1 MRAVSRRT
9 PRRTKINRLGA
20 VVLFSCLTLPAAGF
34 AQSVVFIDPGK
45 SDEIYWVTAAHAMQ
59 AAARSLGMQLSVRY
73 AERDHPRSMD
83 IAREIA
89 ALPPRERPQF
99 AIVTND
105 YATGPE
111 LLRILD
117 SAGIKTLFAYSRILA
132 APELADAGRPR
143 GRYKGWLGS
152 IEPRAGD
159 AGYMTANALIA
170 RARAAHAFSA
180 DGKLHMLAIGGDRSS
195 TTSILRDEGM
205 RRAVAEHA
213 DVVLEQEVIAGWT
226 RDKAAEQSAGLYE
239 RYPDAHLIWAG
250 NDLMAFGAMQSWEQR
265 GGTPGKDAFFS
276 GINTSQEALADIRN
290 GRLAALAGGH
300 FICGAWALVLL
311 YDYAHGRDFADEGLE
326 LERPMFMLFTPKDAR
341 RFEQRYG
348 GTNFDN
354 IDFRRY
360 SKVLNPKLR
369 QYDFD
374 FRQLM
379 R

>member
-1 MRAVSRRT
+1 MQAVGLFGYNVFKSCLGT
-9 PRRTKINRLGA
+9 VIAAALGA
-20 VVLFSCLTLPAAGF
+20 LAHGAV

-59 AAARSLGMQLSVRY
+59 AAASSLGMQLTVRY

-89 ALPPRERPQF
+89 ALPPARRPQF

-117 SAGIKTLFAYSRILA
+117 GAGIKTLFAYSRILA

-143 GRYKGWLGS
+143 GQYKGWLGS
-152 IEPRAGD
+152 LEPRAED
-159 AGYMTANALIA
+159 AGFMTAHAIIE
-170 RARAAHAFSA
+170 RAHAAGAFGP

-195 TTSILRDEGM
+195 TTSILRDQGM
-205 RRAVAEHA
+205 RRAVAR
-213 DVVLEQEVIAGWT
+213 DPRVVLDQEVIAGWT
-226 RDKAAEQSAGLYE
+226 RDKAAEQSAALYE
-239 RYPDAHLIWAG
+239 RYPAARMVWAG
-250 NDLMAFGAMQSWEQR
+250 NDLMAFGAMQSWERR
-265 GGTPGKDAFFS
+265 GGQPGKDAFFS
-276 GINTSQEALADIRN
+276 GVNTSQEAMKNLRS
-290 GRLAALAGGH
+290 GRLSALAGGH

-311 YDYAHGRDFADEGLE
+311 YDYAHGHDFIDEGLE
-326 LERPMFMLFTPKDAR
+326 LERPMFMLFSPADSQR
-341 RFEQRYG
+341 YEQRFG
-348 GTNFDN
+348 DMNFDS

-360 SKVLNPKLR
+360 SKVLNPGLKR
-369 QYDFD
+369 YDFS
-374 FRQLM
+374 FRQLL